1 MRTLLIKT
9 FVKDYE
15 NTKDP
20 AVRESY
26 GKLAGIVGILSNLL
40 LCILKIGIGLIF
52 KSIAILAD
60 GINNLADASSSI
72 ITLVGFRLASK
83 PADEDHPYGHARIEY
98 ITGLIVSLVIIFLGF
113 QLFMSSVDKIRNPE
127 PLEFSIL
134 TVAVLI
140 LAILIK
146 VWQALFNIK
155 IGTLIHSA
163 TLKATGADSRNDVIA
178 TSAVLISLLVEKL
191 TNLQLDGWMGAVV
204 ALFIIYSGIQ
214 LVKETSA
221 PLLGQAP
228 DPELVKSI
236 HDRAVEFEGV
246 LGIHDLI
253 VHDYGPGRIFASIH
267 VEVDADGDILASHDM
282 IDNIER
288 VLSRDL
294 KIHLIVHMDPID
306 TKDPVLRRMKE
317 DLQKIV
323 DEMEDVQNF
332 HDLRVVPGYS
342 HTNFIFDIVI
352 SPECIKKET
361 GLCKYIQGK
370 VAEIDPKYCCV
381 ITVDH
386 AYTKPQ
392 E

>member
-236 HDRAVEFEGV
+236 HDRTVEFKGV

-361 GLCKYIQGK
+361 DLCKYIQGK
-370 VAEIDPKYCCV
+370 VSEIDPKYCCV

>member
-236 HDRAVEFEGV
+236 HDRAVEFKGV

-361 GLCKYIQGK
+361 DLCKYIQGK

>member
-52 KSIAILAD
+52 RSIAILAD

-236 HDRAVEFEGV
+236 HDRAVEFKGV

-361 GLCKYIQGK
+361 DLCKYIQGK

>member
-294 KIHLIVHMDPID
+294 KIHLTVHMDPID

-361 GLCKYIQGK
+361 DLCKYIQGK
-370 VAEIDPKYCCV
+370 VSEIDPKYCCV

>member
-52 KSIAILAD
+52 RSIAILAD

-236 HDRAVEFEGV
+236 HDRTVEFKGV

-361 GLCKYIQGK
+361 DLCKYIQGK
-370 VAEIDPKYCCV
+370 VSEIDPKYCCV

>member
-52 KSIAILAD
+52 RSIAILAD

-236 HDRAVEFEGV
+236 HDRAVEFKGV

-361 GLCKYIQGK
+361 DLCKYIQGK
-370 VAEIDPKYCCV
+370 VSEIDPKYCCV

>member
-294 KIHLIVHMDPID
+294 KIHLTVHMDPID

-361 GLCKYIQGK
+361 DLCKYIQGK